1 MREQKQRFTNTAE
14 TEKRGAAES
23 KGYTPRTKSQ
33 RHLVS
38 TRSISNILMKCQNWG
53 KYLKLKC
60 LRTGMKG
67 RLNANRK
74 KKEKVKTFTF
84 ILHGE
89 MEEIGRGVFFFM
101 QHVADVQV
109 LDIS

>member
-1 MREQKQRFTNTAE
+1 
-14 TEKRGAAES
+14 
-23 KGYTPRTKSQ
+23 
-33 RHLVS
+33 
-38 TRSISNILMKCQNWG
+38 
-53 KYLKLKC
+53 
-60 LRTGMKG
+60 MKG

>member
-1 MREQKQRFTNTAE
+1 
-14 TEKRGAAES
+14 
-23 KGYTPRTKSQ
+23 
-33 RHLVS
+33 
-38 TRSISNILMKCQNWG
+38 
-53 KYLKLKC
+53 
-60 LRTGMKG
+60 MKG

-74 KKEKVKTFTF
+74 KKENVKTFTF

-109 LDIS
+109 LDISWNKVRS